1 MISFCEINLAKQ
13 LQAQISSSEDIS
25 SAIDSLAQEL
35 CAQDSELDFNTIK
48 QRLEKIYSI
57 TTNTAQNTTTI
68 DLRNFFRKNGR
79 IDGITYEKV
88 KRYVQQYLLN
98 RILGRETDYVMSTT
112 SEHLTDCLNNIV
124 DWLKTFNTYTNDSS
138 AINHYFS
145 ITVSDGETI
154 SIKDDV
160 SVEDIA
166 DYLII
171 NHLPVIV
178 NTWMKDMLRY
188 DMQTGEYHFNIAH
201 KIRTDYRS
209 DDDKEVNISGY
220 LDRILEATP
229 IYAYDPDG
237 PIEKSNRVIT
247 RKAFLNAIANEVSNM
262 PDNVLESF
270 LRDPYTLFNYL
281 IDKYTANI
289 TPDQLTN
296 INSILMYSF
305 IQHWQDV
312 LNDSLDL
319 ADTDGYH
326 PIDIIIKAFDKYR
339 DNMYYEYDTT
349 EGISTLGLNISETSA
364 IFGQMCDKLDL
375 KEPLPNAV
383 FDKVNGKWI
392 VKKSAN
398 YIQASF
404 YFKSLFGFDLEVA
417 DVISHLQ
424 SFSQLIADFYNQSK
438 QAKDFFR
445 EANASIALAL
455 LNSANLYNP
464 YIVSGTRDNKLG
476 KALPIVGVKSVA
488 NSIRENVL
496 CNRIHSEENAQRYDT
511 AGLTVWKPITPASH
525 STLSKNL
532 SIFDRTVYD
541 TTLNNGNDNHKG
553 TTDLSTPEAFLL
565 AFKTKFWDQWNM
577 DGGKIAIQAIT
588 PSDKSKIP
596 SFVFFAQTIKQT
608 YGATNPEIEEK
619 VLNEIRAIYTQ
630 QLINTLNDFAL
641 LFDLNNGKP
650 FNLTINST
658 NDELL
663 KCINIVNEYLQKNN
677 ITEHDIRSK
686 LYEIN
691 TTYGLNK
698 NIAIYRDY
706 IKINQGL
713 AISPYCF
720 EAIKTF
726 SIING
731 KTSEAFDNIYLETL
745 KNIAKLTP
753 TITLDKNNIINVTE
767 LYDENGLT
775 AKAKKS
781 PLYTYFLIKNVLG
794 ENILINTVGIAASHK
809 FKPGTW
815 SEIDSNSHI
824 TMVKRMVA
832 HTATM
837 HSCMRNVFGGL
848 PNQINTMTI
857 SNDAVEMFAYSG
869 NGTEGEGS
877 ISKFDSHD
885 GAMYCPG
892 FVGLMLRRSIPDVQ
906 TAGIDQKLFLHSQD
920 AEKNSG
926 HLLKMANYIIT
937 NAFLRMADRNS
948 MERVKAMPPHYIMQI
963 SLQNAFID
971 PTISIDDGKLVD
983 YNGYKINFGNCYFLK
998 NGVIVHIEDVTYDGQ
1013 NLIFSYDDGTI
1024 TKANLSLYEIWNALG
1039 AEYSC
1044 DENGIENESSQE
1056 LIYKIITTVGNKI
1069 TTNDY
1074 VHKQSDVNTYLQSS
1088 IVHYFPTDSGNKS
1101 TKTPVVNIQR
1111 YFQEKSEILAE
1122 SPEILNTYK
1131 LDIENFGI
1139 QLDPDHDAADGEIK
1153 EITQLISFMAE
1164 GALTP
1169 ELTQKIYNSL
1179 KKLLD
1184 ILSEKT
1190 FIDIANINDPEYRKQ
1205 LQERIDKEFGEKI
1218 KRIFADPNTDVMGLA
1233 NEIARNIDKANKELS
1248 GEFKIPYS
1256 DGQVLGKVHTSIG
1269 SMFNKYISR
1278 TWTGRADVI
1287 VPSHNFVMVYED
1299 ADGLVYMNND
1309 FKFEG
1314 GLKMPIIQFLRRK
1327 VWDENGLRED
1337 FKEFNEIRAFEV
1349 MPGENYYDEQGNI
1362 ITIDTYDK
1370 MISINDNILS
1380 GVKYYRA
1387 IDLPRNLRPKQA
1399 YLEVNGIRIGMYYL
1413 NTFREI
1419 FRLGK
1424 NPTFEN
1430 VIKKKQL
1437 QQYVEQVLLPA
1448 IHAVINGR
1456 GTIEQQEL
1464 IAREVP
1470 INIPIDF
1477 SSIKYI
1483 TKNAERL
1490 TTNNYSNVFGIQ
1502 NMNVSEIKQR
1512 GVEYFIDNLQQKF
1525 SVPVGVPA
1533 GYDFILYN
1541 SKGTPTIIYNDVK
1554 RLTGN
1559 YIEQQVIVDED
1570 GYRVDNRGN
1579 QLYKWPDGAKLYI
1592 YKVSDIVI
1600 ETIILPNLDQI
1611 KDLNSNGEFI
1621 FWRTADVGNDTTKL
1635 LHIGNIIEAS
1645 KINTLRNIQRIGTEY
1660 DTEIFKRIAQKQ
1672 YDSWLKTN
1680 KSIISRIPA
1689 QSQSFAMVIDTVGY
1703 LPFNNNITMVPNFRN
1718 FLSGEDYDID
1728 KITAIMYALDR
1739 NGMYEEIKS
1748 KVVLL
1753 NNSISIDDLSEVDL
1767 NALFELVSLIKQIF
1781 INPESK
1787 TILIEQF
1794 INHLENDYG
1803 DIVLSKGNVI
1813 EQLNYDINVTE
1824 QVAIVDHR
1832 GEIEPIVNEVFNAI
1846 HHNLVEKTAL
1856 ENARTH
1862 KSHAIQNVIL
1872 DSMVEM
1878 YEDPRTLMSTTNPTT
1893 MQPITDAVNF
1903 VGGAKNRRSHWDVT
1917 TDVYVN
1923 QTTAVGKKDIGISAV
1938 AQKAFF
1944 ALTYYYDI
1952 KNKQGQNISQLKI
1965 ISLPEEWR
1973 VSPEKHSII
1982 SLCYPGQR
1990 LNDVS
1995 YNYLWNEF
2003 NYWHNRDFEDPTIKD
2018 NGNGVFVRLTG
2029 TWDNPGTFAI
2039 GLSKDSLAEVPRN
2052 SIIGDFVVTTI
2063 NSSIISS
2070 STDNAK
2076 EMKMDLLNATPEILP
2091 VYEYLLSLGVDLKQS
2106 AKILTDPLITCI
2118 INITRGN
2125 YFDNKFGLTRASRI
2139 FTEDNLKILKTE
2151 YSKLCEVLNINFDE
2165 NTFNEKVKVLDILF
2179 KGAEEL
2185 TTLGQSLGINGG
2197 IKVEF
2202 GEPLLFKLRLEE
2214 HVKDVTNQSFN
2225 LNKFLGS
2232 YSPDTDTSIVTESE
2246 AYALEKIQLYE
2257 EHKSSFNILDLIY
2270 TVDHYKAMFTVPLQ
2284 FMTTMQILSKDT
2296 DNVYKLWQ
2304 RMAYNHRSSQD
2315 SIHMLLRAVNDIKI
2329 ANFFIQ
2335 NPFEYH
2341 STFRKTIAGDKSIIE
2356 EGDYILRTNTIE
2368 GLLTLKQYIETVII
2382 PKMQETFK
2390 ENEFVLNLV
2399 PSSKYNSLFNE
2410 RTTAYGS
2417 RIRLTEPL
2425 NEDRMAI
2432 IKDHFYN
2439 ISNRKIEDHS
2449 IYEWMFI
2456 YDLLVHK
2463 HNMGR
2468 SSLTMLFDS
2477 EIDLTNANHIVTKW
2491 TSFVNMWDSLNNTLY
2506 LFQMFRDLP
2515 GIESKRKQQYSPD
2528 LDYIDDGPT
2537 SRRKP
2542 FLLPSNDLP
2551 LYMAHRSFN
2560 EILLLD
2566 RMEVYNAFRRGNLI
2580 LKRC

>member
-35 CAQDSELDFNTIK
+35 CAQDPERDFIITK
-48 QRLEKIYSI
+48 HRLEKIYSI

-79 IDGITYEKV
+79 IDGIKYEKV

-124 DWLKTFNTYTNDSS
+124 DWLKNFNAYTNDSS

-145 ITVSDGETI
+145 ITVSDGENV
-154 SIKDDV
+154 SIKDDI
-160 SVEDIA
+160 SIEEIA
-166 DYLII
+166 DYLMI
-171 NHLPVIV
+171 NHLPVVV
-178 NTWMKDMLRY
+178 NTWMRDMLKY
-188 DMQTGEYHFNIAH
+188 DHTTGEYSFNIAH

-209 DDDKEVNISGY
+209 DDDKEVNINGY
-220 LDRILEATP
+220 LDRMLEATP

-237 PIEKSNRVIT
+237 PIEKSNRIIT
-247 RKAFLNAIANEVSNM
+247 RKAFLNAIANEVSKM
-262 PDNVLESF
+262 SDDVLENF

-281 IDKYTANI
+281 IDKYTNDI
-289 TPDQLTN
+289 DTLTQLN
-296 INSILMYSF
+296 DVNSIMMYSF

-312 LNDSLDL
+312 LNDGLNL

-326 PIDIIIKAFDKYR
+326 PVDIIIKAFDKYR
-339 DNMYYEYDTT
+339 DNTYYEYDVQKGITT
-349 EGISTLGLNISETSA
+349 LELKVSETSTV
-364 IFGQMCDKLDL
+364 FGQMCDKLDL

-383 FDKVNGKWI
+383 FDKINGKWE

-404 YFKSLFGFDLEVA
+404 YFKSLFGFDLDVEEV
-417 DVISHLQ
+417 VNLLE
-424 SFSQLIADFYNQSK
+424 SFSISIAEFYNQSK
-438 QAKDFFR
+438 SAKDFFTGDG
-445 EANASIALAL
+445 ASTALSL
-455 LNSANLYNP
+455 LNRANLYNP

-488 NSIRENVL
+488 NSIKENVL
-496 CNRIHSEENAQRYDT
+496 RNKIHSEENGQRYDV
-511 AGLTVWKPITPASH
+511 ANLTKWKPITPAFH

-532 SIFDRTVYD
+532 SIFDKTVYD
-541 TTLNNGNDNHKG
+541 TTLNNGDDQHKG

-596 SFVFFAQTIKQT
+596 SFTFFAHAIKQS
-608 YGATNPEIEEK
+608 YGATNPEIEK
-619 VLNEIRAIYTQ
+619 NVLNEIHNVYAQ

-641 LFDLNNGKP
+641 LFNLNDGEPFDLTVNN
-650 FNLTINST
+650 T
-658 NDELL
+658 NDEIL
-663 KCINIVNEYLQKNN
+663 KCVNIVNEYLQKNN
-677 ITEHDIRSK
+677 ITENDIRAK
-686 LYEIN
+686 LYKIN
-691 TTYGLNK
+691 TKYGLNK

-706 IKINQGL
+706 VKTSQGL
-713 AISPYCF
+713 AVSPYCF

-731 KTSEAFDNIYLETL
+731 KTSESFDNIYLETL

-753 TITLDKNNIINVTE
+753 TITLSKDHIINVTE

-775 AKAKKS
+775 TKAKKS

-794 ENILINTVGIAASHK
+794 ENILINTVGTAASHK

-815 SEIDSNSHI
+815 AEIDSNSHI

-857 SNDAVEMFAYSG
+857 SNEEVQMFAYSG
-869 NGTEGEGS
+869 NGTEGDGS

-971 PTISIDDGKLVD
+971 PTISIEDGKLVNYD
-983 YNGYKINFGNCYFLK
+983 GYEIDFSNCYFLK
-998 NGVIVHIEDVTYDGQ
+998 NGIVVHIEDVTYDGQ
-1013 NLIFSYDDGTI
+1013 NLVFTYDDGTI
-1024 TKANLSLYEIWNALG
+1024 TKTNLSLYEIWNALG

-1056 LIYKIITTVGNKI
+1056 LIYKIITTVGNKL

-1074 VHKQSDVNTYLQSS
+1074 VHKQSDVNTYLQSN

-1101 TKTPVVNIQR
+1101 TKTPVVNLR
-1111 YFQEKSEILAE
+1111 KHFQEAS
-1122 SPEILNTYK
+1122 EILNTYK

-1169 ELTQKIYNSL
+1169 ELTQKIYKSL

-1190 FIDIANINDPEYRKQ
+1190 FIDIANINDPEYRNQ
-1205 LQERIDKEFGEKI
+1205 LQERIDSEFGEKI

-1248 GEFKIPYS
+1248 SKFKIPYS

-1299 ADGLVYMNND
+1299 DEGFVHMNND
-1309 FKFEG
+1309 FKIIG
-1314 GLKMPIIQFLRRK
+1314 GLKIPIVQFLRRK

-1337 FKEFNEIRAFEV
+1337 FKALNEVRAFEV

-1362 ITIDTYDK
+1362 VTIDTYDK
-1370 MISINDNILS
+1370 MISINNDILS
-1380 GVKYYRA
+1380 GAKYYRA

-1424 NPTFEN
+1424 NPTSEN

-1464 IAREVP
+1464 IASEIP
-1470 INIPIDF
+1470 INIPVDF

-1483 TKNAERL
+1483 TKNSERL

-1502 NMNVSEIKQR
+1502 NMNVSEITQR
-1512 GVEYFIDNLQQKF
+1512 GVEYFIENLQQKF
-1525 SVPVGVPA
+1525 SVPVGVPS

-1554 RLTGN
+1554 KLTSN
-1559 YIEQQVIVDED
+1559 YVEQQVIVDED
-1570 GYRVDNRGN
+1570 GYRVDNKGN
-1579 QLYKWPDGAKLYI
+1579 QLYKWPAGARLYM
-1592 YKVSDIVI
+1592 YKISDITI
-1600 ETIILPNLDQI
+1600 ETIVLPNRDQI
-1611 KDLNSNGEFI
+1611 QNLNTNGEFI
-1621 FWRTADVGNDTTKL
+1621 FWRTANVGNDTEKL
-1635 LHIGNIIEAS
+1635 LYIGNIIEDS
-1645 KINTLRNIQRIGTEY
+1645 KINTLRNIQRIGTEH
-1660 DTEIFKRIAQKQ
+1660 DAEIFRRIAQKQ
-1672 YDSWLKTN
+1672 YDSWVKTN

-1689 QSQSFAMVIDTVGY
+1689 QSQSFAMVINTVGY
-1703 LPFNNNITMVPNFRN
+1703 LPFGNNVTMVPNFRN

-1728 KITAIMYALDR
+1728 KLTAIMYALDR

-1748 KVVLL
+1748 RITLL
-1753 NNSISIDDLSEVDL
+1753 DNIIPIDNLSEADL
-1767 NALFELVSLIKQIF
+1767 NALYELVDLVKQIA

-1787 TILIEQF
+1787 TILIERF
-1794 INHLENDYG
+1794 IQHLENDYG
-1803 DIVLSKGNVI
+1803 NIVLSKGNVI
-1813 EQLNYDINVTE
+1813 EQLNYDINVTD

-1832 GEIEPIVNEVFNAI
+1832 GEIEPIVDDVFNAI
-1846 HHNLVEKTAL
+1846 RHNLVEKTAL

-1952 KNKQGQNISQLKI
+1952 KSKQGQNISQLKT

-1990 LNDVS
+1990 LNDAS
-1995 YNYLWNEF
+1995 YNYLWNQF
-2003 NYWHNRDFEDPTIKD
+2003 NDWHNRDFEDPTIKD
-2018 NGNGVFVRLTG
+2018 NGNGVYVKLTG
-2029 TWDNPGTFAI
+2029 TWDNPGIFAI
-2039 GLSKDSLAEVPRN
+2039 GLSKDSLVEVPRN

-2125 YFDNKFGLTRASRI
+2125 YFNNAFGLTRASRI

-2151 YSKLCEVLNINFDE
+2151 YSKLCEVLNITFDD
-2165 NTFNEKVKVLDILF
+2165 NAFNQKIKVLSALF

-2214 HVKDVTNQSFN
+2214 HVKDVTEQSFD
-2225 LNKFLGS
+2225 LSKFLGS
-2232 YSPDTDTSIVTESE
+2232 YYPDTDTSIVTESE
-2246 AYALEKIQLYE
+2246 AYALDKIKLYE
-2257 EHKSSFNILDLIY
+2257 AHKSSFNILDIIY

-2284 FMTTMQILSKDT
+2284 FMNTMQILSKDV
-2296 DNVYKLWQ
+2296 DNTYKLWQ
-2304 RMAYNHRSSQD
+2304 KMAYNHRSNLD
-2315 SIHMLLRAVNDIKI
+2315 SIHTLLRAINDVKI
-2329 ANFFIQ
+2329 INFFIQ
-2335 NPFEYH
+2335 SPFVYK
-2341 STFRKTIAGDKSIIE
+2341 SDFRKVIVNNKPSIE
-2356 EGDYILRTNTIE
+2356 EGDYTLSTNTME
-2368 GLLTLKQYIETVII
+2368 GLLTLKQYIETIII
-2382 PKMQETFK
+2382 PRMQESFQD
-2390 ENEFVLNLV
+2390 NEFVLNLV
-2399 PSSKYNSLFNE
+2399 PSRKYNSLFNE
-2410 RTTAYGS
+2410 STTAYGS

-2432 IKDHFYN
+2432 IKDHFYV
-2439 ISNRKIEDHS
+2439 ISNINVEGHS

-2477 EIDLTNANHIVTKW
+2477 EIDLTNSNHIATKW
-2491 TSFVNMWDSLNNTLY
+2491 TSFVNNWDSLNNTLY
-2506 LFQMFRDLP
+2506 LSKMFKDLP
-2515 GIESKRKQQYSPD
+2515 GIESKHKQSNHPD
-2528 LDYIDDGPT
+2528 LDLYDDDDG
-2537 SRRKP
+2537 SIARRKP

-2560 EILLLD
+2560 EVLLLD